1 MAINNH
7 GRGSLAGVPLD
18 SRSDSHGVQLLPTSG
33 TACTHSLNCGT
44 WNNHIVDLA
53 YIPFT
58 CKSLD
63 PNILKFRGLWL
74 EWILD
79 ANETNKLSSS
89 PTYFNWFCGHNPK
102 TSFGDHPAMSP
113 QVTPGNP
120 QKTCRKTLCVFWW
133 FSGGFHT
140 QWEVAV
146 GIWQGVSKEV
156 CQRRC
161 IRGVHQRRY
170 SRGCMQR
177 GCIIRNLKN
186 PLVQGGEQVNF

>member
-102 TSFGDHPAMSP
+102 TSFGDHPAISP
-113 QVTPGNP
+113 QVTPGNH
-120 QKTCRKTLCVFWW
+120 QKTCRKTLCVFSWLW
-133 FSGGFHT
+133 VFILNGRWLWGYGR
-140 QWEVAV
+140 VY
-146 GIWQGVSKEV
+146 
-156 CQRRC
+156 QRRC
-161 IRGVHQRRY
+161 VRGGVSEGCIRGGIAGGVC
-170 SRGCMQR
+170 RG
-177 GCIIRNLKN
+177 GASLEI
-186 PLVQGGEQVNF
+186 